1 MDKMNKK
8 LFTIKHLRQLDE
20 RTDGQDGRTEQSVR
34 NGRWCP
40 HLSIRQNGVREGE
53 ERRQEGLLEQRKGGG
68 DSAAPPCP
76 CLIKTFTNNNI
87 FLLTK

>member
-34 NGRWCP
+34 NCRWCP

-53 ERRQEGLLEQRKGGG
+53 GRHECLLAQ
-68 DSAAPPCP
+68 
-76 CLIKTFTNNNI
+76 
-87 FLLTK
+87 